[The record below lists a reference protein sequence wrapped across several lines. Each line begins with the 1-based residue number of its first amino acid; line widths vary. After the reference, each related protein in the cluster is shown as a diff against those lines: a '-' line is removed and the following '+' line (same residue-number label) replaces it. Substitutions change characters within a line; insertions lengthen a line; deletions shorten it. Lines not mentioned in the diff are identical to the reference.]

1 MESKLYSKI
10 SDQYLDL
17 ELKLSEKLM
26 QIDFGPKVDY
36 IYNPLSYAFELHKA
50 YVEKYYSTT
59 KKIVFL
65 GMNPGPWGMM
75 QNGVTYSF
83 LQMIMN
89 GLESNT

>member
-1 MESKLYSKI
+1 MESKRYWKI

-26 QIDFGPKVDY
+26 QTDFGPKVDY
-36 IYNPLSYAFELHKA
+36 IYNPLGYAFELHKA
-50 YVEKYYSTT
+50 YVERYCSTH

-75 QNGVTYSF
+75 QNGVIYLSCK
-83 LQMIMN
+83 
-89 GLESNT
+89 